1 MKIEYRQLFLKD
13 LKKLKKQPIYK
24 QIYSLTFDI
33 LPKVKSLQ
41 DVPNVKALVGTQNR
55 YRIRIGDYRI
65 GLKLTMITW
74 KYCVYFIVENFTA
87 IFLKRSPLLNLT
99 K

>member
-13 LKKLKKQPIYK
+13 LKKLKNQPIYK
-24 QIYSLTFDI
+24 QIYALTFDI

-65 GLKLTMITW
+65 GIEINDDNLEVLRVLHRREF
-74 KYCVYFIVENFTA
+74 YRYF
-87 IFLKRSPLLNLT
+87 P
-99 K
+99 

>member
-24 QIYSLTFDI
+24 QIYTLTFDI
-33 LPKVKSLQ
+33 LPTVKSLQ

-65 GLKLTMITW
+65 GIEINNNNLEVLRVLHRREF
-74 KYCVYFIVENFTA
+74 YRYF
-87 IFLKRSPLLNLT
+87 P
-99 K
+99 

>member
-13 LKKLKKQPIYK
+13 LKKLKNQPIYK
-24 QIYSLTFDI
+24 QIHALTFDI

-55 YRIRIGDYRI
+55 YHIRIGDYRI
-65 GLKLTMITW
+65 GIEINDNNLEVLRVLHRREF
-74 KYCVYFIVENFTA
+74 YRYF
-87 IFLKRSPLLNLT
+87 P
-99 K
+99 